1 MKQGGLKGRRW
12 ISGALLLAG
21 VGLLLG
27 LAQPPGV
34 QAQAADKK
42 EAKKDTAKVAAGREV
57 KLRDPF
63 RSLVRKDEGPD
74 QALPPGKRGLMI
86 SRLTIN
92 GIVAGAEMIAVVTMR
107 GRNRAYFLR
116 ERDELYDGRVAR
128 ITEDGVVFKE
138 RATDAFGTPYER
150 EVTKQISG
158 SGANR

>member
-1 MKQGGLKGRRW
+1 MKQGASKGRRW
-12 ISGALLLAG
+12 VSGALVLAG
-21 VGLLLG
+21 FGLLLG

-34 QAQAADKK
+34 QAQAAKK
-42 EAKKDTAKVAAGREV
+42 EAEKDTAKPAAGREV

-63 RSLVRKDEGPD
+63 RSLVRAEEGPE
-74 QALPPGKRGLMI
+74 QALPPGKRGLVI
-86 SRLTIN
+86 SRLTLN
-92 GIVAGAEMIAVVTMR
+92 GIVVGPEMIAVVTMR

-116 ERDELYDGRVAR
+116 QRDELYDGYVAR
-128 ITEDGVVFKE
+128 ISEDAVIFKE